1 MSRIPLLLVLVL
13 GLITTPLHAVDDA
26 EALEDPVL
34 QARYEKLTR
43 ELRCLQCQN
52 QSIADSNAWLASD
65 LRTQVRDM
73 LLAGQSDQQIY
84 DYMTTRYGDFV
95 LYRPP
100 LKPKTWLLWF
110 SPALL
115 LLIGVGVLVRVV
127 FKRSQLPVDLDEQE
141 SPQ

>member
-1 MSRIPLLLVLVL
+1 MKMFFVLLVLAL
-13 GLITTPLHAVDDA
+13 AAPSLYAIDEF
-26 EALEDPVL
+26 EALPDPAL

-52 QSIADSNAWLASD
+52 QSIADSPVWLATD

-73 LLAGQSDQQIY
+73 LLDGKSDQEIY
-84 DYMTTRYGDFV
+84 DYMTARYGDFI

-100 LKPKTWLLWF
+100 LNKKTWLLWF

-115 LLIGVGVLVRVV
+115 MLTGMLVLIRIVI
-127 FKRSQLPVDLDEQE
+127 KRSRLPVDLDEQE
-141 SPQ
+141 SQ